1 MKGVTIA
8 EVHSEVDKA
17 WINSYDAES
26 DEQNRRR
33 SRSLQDQSHDRP
45 IVLSGHIFSAEGIT
59 CLAQGA
65 GRKPRYDS
73 SHLSWTLSRN
83 GEAQRQQK
91 CVWILT
97 QVPEGH
103 PAKPGQGRATARWR
117 SLNRSPSQTAI
128 IPKRFRSRPRPSGR
142 KAGYSEAGRGHGGR
156 WIHAIPR
163 TLANF

>member
-45 IVLSGHIFSAEGIT
+45 IVLSGHIVSAEGIT
-59 CLAQGA
+59 YLAQGA
-65 GRKPRYDS
+65 GRKPRCDS

-83 GEAQRQQK
+83 GEAQRPQK
-91 CVWILT
+91 RVWILT
-97 QVPEGH
+97 QVPKAIQQNPAREG
-103 PAKPGQGRATARWR
+103 
-117 SLNRSPSQTAI
+117 
-128 IPKRFRSRPRPSGR
+128 PRP
-142 KAGYSEAGRGHGGR
+142 AGA
-156 WIHAIPR
+156 P
-163 TLANF
+163 